1 MKLIRAYA
9 RSTALALTVALAL
22 ILISGLVPGMSRDAQ
37 AAGGKAS
44 TFENALL
51 KLLFNGTTVTGV
63 ADNTASTPATVLCLA
78 LHTADPGAGGT
89 QTTNEAAY
97 GSYARVAV
105 NRNSGGWTVSGNQ
118 VALTAIEQFPAA
130 TSGSETET
138 WFSVAVPSSGSSC
151 TGSLVILY
159 RGPITPNIVVSTG
172 VTPELT
178 TSTLVTEQ

>member
-1 MKLIRAYA
+1 MKKIRAFA
-9 RSTALALTVALAL
+9 RSTAFALTIALAL
-22 ILISGLVPGMSRDAQ
+22 IPSLSRDAL

-78 LHTADPGAGGT
+78 LHTADPGSGGT
-89 QTTNEAAY
+89 QSTNEAAY
-97 GSYARVAV
+97 GSYARVSV
-105 NRNSGGWTVSGNQ
+105 SRNSSGWTVSGNQ

-138 WFSVAVPSSGSSC
+138 YFSVAVPTSGSTC